1 MSTVTQHQQP
11 MHQPPVQARPTAIQ
25 SDDHV
30 ARFHPTESAPP
41 WLVSVIVHL
50 LAIILLAVVYLD
62 RPAAPGAGI
71 PLNSQLVGT
80 EDEMDLFKLGGMD
93 AASDEEVSIETE
105 IVESPLA
112 ELELTEVDLADLLAS
127 QPSVNDSLAS
137 MAASSGS
144 GSGVAG
150 SGKGQTSFYGL
161 GGSGSR
167 FVYLFDRSESMNAR
181 IAHYSEG
188 YIVSEVT
195 PLTAAKKE
203 LWESLRSLSDDLAF
217 QIIFYNHFPIV
228 FGSDETKPHMFKA
241 TEENKARAHEFI
253 EAIPGDGTT
262 KHILALEA
270 ALKLNPD
277 VIFLLTDG
285 EYKDDPS
292 QRDVRKIAS
301 MCNRKGVVVNVIH
314 LVPKPRPNTTLI
326 ELAERTGGQHQFIE
340 P

>member
-1 MSTVTQHQQP
+1 MQT
-11 MHQPPVQARPTAIQ
+11 PPVQAPPATVKTDEAAPT
-25 SDDHV
+25 
-30 ARFHPTESAPP
+30 FHPTESAPP

-50 LAIILLAVVYLD
+50 MVIILLALVYLD
-62 RPAAPGAGI
+62 RPDSPGSGI
-71 PLNSQLVGT
+71 SLNSQQVGD
-80 EDEMDLFKLGGMD
+80 EDEMDLFSLGGMD
-93 AASDEEVSIETE
+93 SSSEEEVTIETE
-105 IVESPLA
+105 IVETPLA
-112 ELELTEVDLADLLAS
+112 ELELTEVDIADLLTAE
-127 QPSVNDSLAS
+127 PSFNDALAS
-137 MAASSGS
+137 MAEASGS
-144 GSGVAG
+144 GEGTAG
-150 SGKGQTSFYGL
+150 TGKGHTSFFGL
-161 GGSGSR
+161 GGNGTR
-167 FVYLFDRSESMNAR
+167 FVYAFDRSESMNAR

-195 PLTAAKKE
+195 PLAAAKKE
-203 LWESLRSLSDDLAF
+203 LWESLRSLTDDLAF

-241 TEENKARAHEFI
+241 SDENKARAQEFI
-253 EAIPGDGTT
+253 ESIPGDGTT
-262 KHILALEA
+262 KHVLALEA

-292 QRDVRKIAS
+292 QREVRKIAS

-326 ELAERTGGQHQFIE
+326 ELAERTGGQHRFIE